1 MKVQITVD
9 GKTNWIEGQS
19 IEHILEQCGYP
30 IESVILLKEGSVVV
44 EDDISDHDAVE
55 LLPVA
60 SGG

>member
-1 MKVQITVD
+1 MKVRVTVD
-9 GKTNWIEGQS
+9 GRTNWMEGQS

-30 IESVILLKEGSVVV
+30 IESVILLKEGSVITE
-44 EDDISDHDAVE
+44 EDVSDNDVVE